1 MRRMIQFRGPYLKS
15 LVSPFL
21 RLDFII
27 TLFLAEGRAGQ
38 AWETAK
44 IVMFVLSPAK

>member
-15 LVSPFL
+15 LLSPFL
-21 RLDFII
+21 LLNFII

-38 AWETAK
+38 ACESAK
-44 IVMFVLSPAK
+44 IVKYVLSPAK